1 MQIAFFSSVK
11 IWDLRVRDV
20 VKSMGDDMKGPK
32 ICGDAIAVRGDY
44 CVTGSLLPQNSIDL
58 WSIKVR
64 DRSMFIGVKMILN
77 DKEVEGYRFRQR
89 SRGLQISRKK

>member
-1 MQIAFFSSVK
+1 
-11 IWDLRVRDV
+11 
-20 VKSMGDDMKGPK
+20 MKGPK

-64 DRSMFIGVKMILN
+64 DRSMFMGVKMILN
-77 DKEVEGYRFRQR
+77 DKEVEGYRFRE
-89 SRGLQISRKK
+89 SAHCATWAFSIWCKLL